1 MFAARSN
8 RRTDLE
14 KKYFAKQTLISDFKI
29 EISTILLYG
38 LDKFLLL

>member
-1 MFAARSN
+1 MLVARSN

-29 EISTILLYG
+29 EISTILSYG
-38 LDKFLLL
+38 RDRFLIL